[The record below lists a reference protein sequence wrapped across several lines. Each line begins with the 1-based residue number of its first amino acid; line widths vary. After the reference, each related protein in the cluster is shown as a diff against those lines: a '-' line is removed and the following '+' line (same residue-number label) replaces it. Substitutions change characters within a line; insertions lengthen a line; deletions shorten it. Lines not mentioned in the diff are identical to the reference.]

1 MDLLSSGPFMYKS
14 KKYGGKKQ
22 TKTSYLRSSIAIAP
36 RSLKMAPNFLDYV
49 LLRSMIVLL
58 EK

>member
-14 KKYGGKKQ
+14 KKYGGQKQ

-36 RSLKMAPNFLDYV
+36 RSLKMAPVFLDYF